1 MYGLGRAQEAAPA
14 WATTLALA
22 DALDDGD
29 YRLRALWG
37 LCIDQFNNGQFRK
50 ALEFARRFAGL
61 AATSSDAVDLA
72 MADRILATALHYLG
86 DQTAARDHID
96 RAVAHLAPLAPQPQM
111 VRFRFDLRA
120 SAHYFRARVLYLQGF
135 CDQALRMVD
144 DNVAEGLAIG
154 HALTLCSVLGQGAC
168 PISFLT
174 GDLDAAARYG
184 AMLLDHTERH
194 PVPLWHLWA
203 RCFNGMVTIKR
214 GDIAGGLNVLQGA
227 LQHADDTKFLPR
239 FLLPLGELAACLG
252 EAGAITAGLATADA
266 ALARCRSRDEGWY
279 LAELLR
285 IRGDLLVRPGS
296 DQSVAAAEDSFREA
310 LEVARA
316 QGALVWELRAAL
328 SLARFRVTQGRR
340 DEAIGV
346 LRPVYDRFT
355 EGFGTV
361 DLRAARSLLE
371 ATGS

>member
-1 MYGLGRAQEAAPA
+1 
-14 WATTLALA
+14 LALA

-328 SLARFRVTQGRR
+328 SLARFRMTQGRR

-361 DLRAARSLLE
+361 DLRAARTLLE